1 MLSRA
6 PEAPA
11 APRVVDLPSALCPN
25 WGRHGAFHTTMTRLA
40 DSPSAE
46 GSHREDYLARAR
58 AIAPDI
64 EACGEEIERERRLPP
79 ALVAK
84 LVDAGLFH
92 MLLPRSLGGGEV
104 DPGTFARVIAE
115 IARADASTA
124 WCLCQASGC
133 SMSAAYL
140 SPAAAQEVFGA
151 SGSILAWGPG
161 PEARAIAVDGG
172 YRVSGQWSFAS
183 GCRHATWLG
192 GYCPIYEED
201 GARRR
206 TPDGAGEGRTMLF
219 RASDATLLD
228 VWHVGGLRGTAS
240 DAFRVTD
247 LFVPRERAILRDDPR
262 ERQES
267 GPLYCFPI
275 SSLYSSGF
283 GSVALGIA
291 DRTLEAL
298 IALAQD
304 KTPRGMSRTMSH
316 SPAVQS
322 QVAYAQAQLDSA
334 RRLLHDSLDE
344 IWAEVG
350 RAGDVTIAQRMRIRL
365 ASTFAIQQAK
375 QVVDAMHQ
383 AAGGSAIFASGPF
396 DRRFRDIH
404 AVTQQVQGRPAHFE
418 TVGQYLLGLEPD
430 TTWV

>member
-1 MLSRA
+1 M
-6 PEAPA
+6 
-11 APRVVDLPSALCPN
+11 
-25 WGRHGAFHTTMTRLA
+25 
-40 DSPSAE
+40 
-46 GSHREDYLARAR
+46 
-58 AIAPDI
+58 
-64 EACGEEIERERRLPP
+64 
-79 ALVAK
+79 
-84 LVDAGLFH
+84 
-92 MLLPRSLGGGEV
+92 
-104 DPGTFARVIAE
+104 
-115 IARADASTA
+115 
-124 WCLCQASGC
+124 
-133 SMSAAYL
+133 
-140 SPAAAQEVFGA
+140 
-151 SGSILAWGPG
+151 
-161 PEARAIAVDGG
+161 
-172 YRVSGQWSFAS
+172 
-183 GCRHATWLG
+183 
-192 GYCPIYEED
+192 
-201 GARRR
+201 
-206 TPDGAGEGRTMLF
+206 
-219 RASDATLLD
+219 
-228 VWHVGGLRGTAS
+228 
-240 DAFRVTD
+240 
-247 LFVPRERAILRDDPR
+247 LRDDPR

-275 SSLYSSGF
+275 GSLYSSGF

-322 QVAYAQAQLDSA
+322 QVAYAQAQLESA

-375 QVVDAMHQ
+375 HVVDAMHQ
-383 AAGGSAIFASGPF
+383 AAGGSAIFTSGPI